1 MGSAVQY
8 RSLTRPRSFPSRS
21 DTDSAIQTDES
32 NFSSLRNSLDQAPLS
47 TVAAPIV
54 AIADVEPSPET
65 PVTPTTTTTSAT
77 ASTRQAFA
85 FDSDAEDSKTLR
97 RGSSDAAVRPASGS
111 DDDADATASTAA
123 EPIETGGAMAGRN
136 EESELNS
143 FGAKTE
149 NVDDAQRTSINE
161 SRTLNPSTKK
171 TGITGRHLVW
181 LRLPG
186 RKFRPLIPD

>member
-1 MGSAVQY
+1 MLIFASSAV
-8 RSLTRPRSFPSRS
+8 SLLLPVPFPRSFPSRS

-47 TVAAPIV
+47 AVAAAPV
-54 AIADVEPSPET
+54 ALAEVEPSPDT
-65 PVTPTTTTTSAT
+65 PATPTTHSTT

-97 RGSSDAAVRPASGS
+97 RGSSDAAVRPTSGS
-111 DDDADATASTAA
+111 DDDADAAATTAA

-136 EESELNS
+136 AESELNS
-143 FGAKTE
+143 FGAKSD
-149 NVDDAQRTSINE
+149 NVDDAQRTVIE

-171 TGITGRHLVW
+171 TGITGRLW
-181 LRLPG
+181 RLRLLAC
-186 RKFRPLIPD
+186 KF